1 MTARPWTRL
10 ATLAL
15 TLLAN
20 VAFADPIPRALD
32 APPGKTVYVDFW
44 ASWCTPCAQ
53 SFPWLN
59 SVQQRFGSEI
69 HVVGVNVD
77 TNKSDA
83 ARFLQRYPARFAL
96 HYDPAGELAAQYQLQ
111 GMPSAVLL
119 SPDGKV
125 LWQHSGFRTDEIPDY
140 EAAILSALK

>member
-1 MTARPWTRL
+1 MTPRRWTRF

-20 VAFADPIPRALD
+20 AAFADPVPRVLD
-32 APPGKTVYVDFW
+32 APPGKPVYVDFW

-59 SVQQRFGSEI
+59 TVQARFGSDI
-69 HVVGVNVD
+69 YVVGVNVD
-77 TNKSDA
+77 EHKSDA
-83 ARFLQRYPARFAL
+83 ARFLQRHPARFAL
-96 HYDPAGELAAQYQLQ
+96 HYDPKGELATRYQLQ

-125 LWQHSGFRTDEIPDY
+125 LWQHSGFRAEEIPDY

>member
-20 VAFADPIPRALD
+20 VAFADAIPRALD
-32 APPGKTVYVDFW
+32 APPGKPVYVDFW

>member
-1 MTARPWTRL
+1 M
-10 ATLAL
+10 
-15 TLLAN
+15 
-20 VAFADPIPRALD
+20 
-32 APPGKTVYVDFW
+32 
-44 ASWCTPCAQ
+44 
-53 SFPWLN
+53 
-59 SVQQRFGSEI
+59 QQRFGSEI

>member
-20 VAFADPIPRALD
+20 VAFADAIPRALD
-32 APPGKTVYVDFW
+32 APPGKPVYVDFW

-96 HYDPAGELAAQYQLQ
+96 HYDPAGELAAQYQLE

-119 SPDGKV
+119 SPAGKV